1 MREVTSELGIPR
13 RCGAAAASKNDCG
26 FGHDALIDTTTPHM
40 ANRLIA
46 DCVDIDKSFMD
57 KMEAEIKY
65 GFSLY

>member
-1 MREVTSELGIPR
+1 LDITHYKSLSREEELEVE
-13 RCGAAAASKNDCG
+13 N
-26 FGHDALIDTTTPHM
+26 M